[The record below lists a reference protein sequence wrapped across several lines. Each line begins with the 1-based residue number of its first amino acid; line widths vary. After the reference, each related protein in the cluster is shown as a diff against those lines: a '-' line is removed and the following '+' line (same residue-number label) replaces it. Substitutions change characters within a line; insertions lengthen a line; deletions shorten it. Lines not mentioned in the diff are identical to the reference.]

1 MRISNI
7 YCTNFLGIELV
18 DLRLRAPVTLLCGAN
33 GAGKSSCRD
42 AVALALT
49 ADLGRVSLKKD
60 APALIREG
68 ADLAVCEV
76 KNADGDEWRVT
87 INRSGKIHDS
97 QAGRDPHPAM
107 AYVLDAQRLAHLKD
121 EERRAFLFGLMGLRT
136 TGEAILQRLEKRG
149 CDGAKV
155 KQVAPLL
162 RSGFDAGHKEAK
174 GKATETKGMWRQLT
188 GENYGSD
195 KAKTWAAGVPAWNAA
210 NLPSLQTEIKHA
222 DEALSAWQQSIGK
235 LQAEKARRVQLA
247 NQMPALQAHA
257 DRVERI
263 RAKLA
268 TDEAT
273 LQDLDTRIAEAQAA
287 AGGAPRVGLVHDL
300 AEAIAHVLPIWPN
313 AEQSAAGWQ
322 RMSDVLAAYVREF
335 GPVGAKTG
343 NPEAAARLPALRQAH
358 VTATSAVAHDRRD
371 LDAAIGA
378 GAQLASIE
386 AELKQPFDT
395 EALDKAQAAVAE
407 ISAQRAKSQAALD
420 TQLALKREAE
430 AADKKTAEALRH
442 HIDVQQWDAIAEA
455 LSPDGIPAEILAE
468 ALDPVNDRL
477 RLASEDTGWP
487 QVVVHS
493 DMRITAGLRAYGLLS
508 ESEQWRV
515 DAMLAEAVSHISGLH
530 MLVLDRVD
538 VLDLPARGELLG
550 WLDVLADAGEIA
562 TALLFATLKAAPTG
576 LAPSTRA
583 FWIENGVAVQQVEMA
598 EAA

>member
-1 MRISNI
+1 M
-7 YCTNFLGIELV
+7 
-18 DLRLRAPVTLLCGAN
+18 
-33 GAGKSSCRD
+33 
-42 AVALALT
+42 
-49 ADLGRVSLKKD
+49 
-60 APALIREG
+60 
-68 ADLAVCEV
+68 
-76 KNADGDEWRVT
+76 
-87 INRSGKIHDS
+87 
-97 QAGRDPHPAM
+97 
-107 AYVLDAQRLAHLKD
+107 
-121 EERRAFLFGLMGLRT
+121 
-136 TGEAILQRLEKRG
+136 
-149 CDGAKV
+149 
-155 KQVAPLL
+155 APLL
-162 RSGFDAGHKEAK
+162 RSGFEAGHKEAK
-174 GKATETKGMWRQLT
+174 SKATETKGMWRQLT

-263 RAKLA
+263 RTKLA

-300 AEAIAHVLPIWPN
+300 ARAL
-313 AEQSAAGWQ
+313 
-322 RMSDVLAAYVREF
+322 SDTLFFVAKDHEFIDSWKRPLAAYEAAH
-335 GPVGAKTG
+335 GSLEAEQQG

-358 VTATSAVAHDRRD
+358 VTATSAVANDRRD

-468 ALDPVNDRL
+468 ALDPINDRL
-477 RLASEDTGWP
+477 HLASEDTGWP
-487 QVVVHS
+487 QVVVHR

-562 TALLFATLKAAPTG
+562 TALLFATLKAAPSG

-583 FWIENGVAVQQVEMA
+583 FWIENGVAVQHVEMA